1 MKQDM
6 NLIKLMEEFG
16 SSEDACRE
24 HLAQLRW
31 PNGVKC
37 PRCKTDKIT
46 PYAKR
51 DQYDCR
57 ECDYRFSVTS
67 GTIFADSH
75 LPLWKWFVATY
86 LICESKKGMS
96 ANQLKRTL
104 AVTYKTAWYLCH
116 RIRTAMAE
124 ADTEPLTGLV
134 EVDETYVGGK
144 TRGKGRG
151 AWAGGNKSMVVG
163 AVERGGRIRLRSFPE
178 PQGDQRYVLSRFV
191 RDVVSDNAEAI
202 YTDEHPAYGDL
213 QKGKRKHHQIM
224 HRQEEWVNGHI
235 HTQTIESAWSL
246 FDRAV
251 IGAYHKLS
259 KKHLDAYLSEFEFR
273 FNNRENPYLFRD
285 TMMRLVQADPLTYKK
300 LVKQAA

>member
-16 SSEDACRE
+16 NSEDTCRE

-31 PNGVKC
+31 PDGVRC
-37 PRCKTDKIT
+37 PRCESAKIT

-86 LICESKKGMS
+86 LICEARKGVS

-104 AVTYKTAWYLCH
+104 SVTYKTAWYLCH
-116 RIRTAMAE
+116 RVRAAMVE
-124 ADTEPLTGLV
+124 VDPPKLTGTV
-134 EVDETYVGGK
+134 EIDETYVSGK
-144 TRGKGRG
+144 VHGKGVHYV
-151 AWAGGNKSMVVG
+151 ANKSVVVG
-163 AVERGGRIRLRSFPE
+163 AIERGGRVRVAVIPKGERNAVR
-178 PQGDQRYVLSRFV
+178 RFIKEN
-191 RDVVSDNAEAI
+191 VSDDAEAI
-202 YTDEHPAYGDL
+202 YTDESSLYGDL
-213 QKGKRKHHQIM
+213 SDYNTE
-224 HRQEEWVNGHI
+224 HRRVNHGSKEWVNGNI
-235 HTQTIESAWSL
+235 HTNTVESVWSL
-246 FDRAV
+246 LDRG
-251 IGAYHKLS
+251 IMGSYHKLS
-259 KKHLDAYLSEFEFR
+259 KKHLPAYLAEFEFR

-285 TMMRLVQADPLTYKK
+285 TLMRLVESDALTYKR
-300 LVKQAA
+300 LTHPV